1 MSDLGQQR
9 QALKKKR
16 KITLVTHANVELYIL
31 LGDKNY
37 FRRIVCIE
45 VLKMLHSVFA
55 AIVRAFYLRGC
66 PSGTKLQLETIFN

>member
-1 MSDLGQQR
+1 MSD
-9 QALKKKR
+9 
-16 KITLVTHANVELYIL
+16 ANVELYIL

-37 FRRIVCIE
+37 FRWIVCIE

-66 PSGTKLQLETIFN
+66 PSGTKLQLDTIFN